1 MSVGVWSAKG
11 IWNSRARWVMC
22 RGLAL
27 EAEIVDVGVVIW
39 EVHVLGR
46 ALYSARPN
54 CVPSEMQFLREGN
67 VVVGLVIWQQD
78 VLGEALEIQLILCMD
93 GDGGGIHI
101 SDRCKSKSTFS
112 REALLELG
120 VPSGSSK
127 YFNFNIKKGP

>member
-1 MSVGVWSAKG
+1 MKRP
-11 IWNSRARWVMC
+11 I
-22 RGLAL
+22 
-27 EAEIVDVGVVIW
+27 IVVIIIIIVSIIVSIISILIIIFTNITLG

-78 VLGEALEIQLILCMD
+78 VLGEALDIQLILCME
-93 GDGGGIHI
+93 GNGGGIHI

-112 REALLELG
+112 REALLEQG

-127 YFNFNIKKGP
+127 YFKFPPKTLH